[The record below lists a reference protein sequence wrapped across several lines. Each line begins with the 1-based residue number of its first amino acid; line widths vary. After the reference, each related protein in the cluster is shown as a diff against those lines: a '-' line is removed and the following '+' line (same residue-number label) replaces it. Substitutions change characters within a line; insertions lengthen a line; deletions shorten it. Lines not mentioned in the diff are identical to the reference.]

1 MLSAIRKRAS
11 IHTLGCRLNQA
22 ESALLAE
29 SLTAA
34 GYEITPFG
42 EPADLGVIHTCT
54 VTQEA
59 DAKSRKLVRQ
69 FIRRNPEAY
78 TAVIGCY
85 AQMGANTLADIPG
98 IDLIIGNQEKL
109 HLLDYVAAGKNESPL
124 IVRDRFV
131 RGNFSI
137 DFAATDTPL
146 SRRANLKVQ
155 DGCDF
160 MCSFCIIPFA
170 RGRARSRDLDNLLAE
185 ARSLVARGAKE
196 IVLTGVNL
204 GLYDYSGHSLLDVVD
219 QLNEIDGLARI
230 RISSIEPTTA
240 PEALL
245 DRMADR
251 GHRLVPYLHLPMQSG
266 ADRVLA
272 AMRRK
277 YTRQEY
283 LNFARM
289 AYARVPELGVGTD
302 ILVGF
307 PDETDADFEET
318 CSLFEESPCFYAH
331 VFKYSERDGAAAA
344 RMGNA
349 VDPRAAGRRSAR
361 IRKLS
366 AMKERNYCEQH
377 LGRTLEVLFEH
388 KEGPYW
394 TGYTENY
401 IRVAVRSEVDLT
413 NRLLPVQLTHVH
425 LDTAI
430 GVLPETAGH
439 NAPRGMRLE
448 SARVP

>member
-1 MLSAIRKRAS
+1 MCPACHKRAS

-29 SLTAA
+29 MLTAA
-34 GYEITPFG
+34 GYEIAPFG
-42 EPADLGVIHTCT
+42 EAADLGVIHTCT

-109 HLLDYVAAGKNESPL
+109 HLLDYVAAGKNTTPL

-131 RGNFSI
+131 RNDFSI
-137 DFAATDTPL
+137 AFAATDTPL

-160 MCSFCIIPFA
+160 MCSFCVIPFA
-170 RGRARSRDLDNLLAE
+170 RGRARSRDLDNLLGE

-196 IVLTGVNL
+196 IVLTGVNV
-204 GLYDYSGHSLLDVVD
+204 GLYDYAGHTLVDVVD
-219 QLNEIDGLARI
+219 LLDGLDGLARI

-245 DRMADR
+245 DRMADP

-266 ADRVLA
+266 ADRVLK
-272 AMRRK
+272 AMGRR
-277 YTRQEY
+277 YTSREF
-283 LNFARM
+283 LDFARS
-289 AYARVPELGVGTD
+289 AAARVPDLGAGTD

-307 PDETDADFEET
+307 PGETDEDFEET

-331 VFKYSERDGAAAA
+331 VFRYS
-344 RMGNA
+344 
-349 VDPRAAGRRSAR
+349 
-361 IRKLS
+361 
-366 AMKERNYCEQH
+366 
-377 LGRTLEVLFEH
+377 
-388 KEGPYW
+388 
-394 TGYTENY
+394 
-401 IRVAVRSEVDLT
+401 
-413 NRLLPVQLTHVH
+413 
-425 LDTAI
+425 
-430 GVLPETAGH
+430 
-439 NAPRGMRLE
+439 
-448 SARVP
+448 